1 MIPDAEQAPSAPA
14 QDDTEASAEQKT
26 PLPEHGIEWIDFGM
40 MGVLSSKQRQLLID
54 MVTNVVMK
62 DAYGLKRTVLQIAQP
77 KGEIDHG
84 ALLEMC
90 ESMCGQYTGVDF
102 GDFDLGD
109 LMGTIIEN
117 LQEENYKIDPFITN
131 LARGIIAVEGT
142 IRTLS
147 PDVNVLN
154 YFISKVNTGFHLNLD
169 LKHPKP

>member
-1 MIPDAEQAPSAPA
+1 M
-14 QDDTEASAEQKT
+14 
-26 PLPEHGIEWIDFGM
+26 
-40 MGVLSSKQRQLLID
+40 
-54 MVTNVVMK
+54 
-62 DAYGLKRTVLQIAQP
+62 LQIAQP